1 MSVELPPN
9 LSNRDGFCLPASKL
23 GGVCERAWRGACD
36 FAVGVL
42 SDPGEQVAGNGV
54 GDVMKAIVP
63 KMHTGGQFVTPAIQ
77 SMHLPSMVAARLE
90 SSPLQEA
97 GVSQGNLET
106 HSSQLGAYSGRMEV
120 IQTRPNVSRAQRK
133 VLQASHIPRTAHPAL
148 QGTTYTADLGEV
160 VPGRLEASPDHQTAP
175 GLGFGFYFPEMG
187 GDLTKTGSR
196 YRVGLANLG
205 NTCFMNSVLQALASS
220 QPLMSYCTNGMF
232 IRDLRSASP
241 DTLGGRSLAELREH
255 HERHSQWAIGADH
268 SITSEIQARFRSLI
282 EFCFDC
288 DQYGDSTMEFLQFYR
303 AHALTEHAHMPT
315 GWSALAACVL
325 AVKWAVMLGEK

>member
-133 VLQASHIPRTAHPAL
+133 VL
-148 QGTTYTADLGEV
+148 
-160 VPGRLEASPDHQTAP
+160 
-175 GLGFGFYFPEMG
+175 
-187 GDLTKTGSR
+187 
-196 YRVGLANLG
+196 
-205 NTCFMNSVLQALASS
+205 ALASS

>member
-133 VLQASHIPRTAHPAL
+133 VL
-148 QGTTYTADLGEV
+148 
-160 VPGRLEASPDHQTAP
+160 
-175 GLGFGFYFPEMG
+175 
-187 GDLTKTGSR
+187 
-196 YRVGLANLG
+196 
-205 NTCFMNSVLQALASS
+205 
-220 QPLMSYCTNGMF
+220 
-232 IRDLRSASP
+232 
-241 DTLGGRSLAELREH
+241 
-255 HERHSQWAIGADH
+255 
-268 SITSEIQARFRSLI
+268 ITSEIQARFRSLI